1 MYIVF
6 DTETTGKA
14 KSFSAPVDDFNN
26 WPRMV
31 QIAWKVFDKDG
42 VETDSQSLII
52 KPQGWTI
59 PEEVVK
65 IHRISTQRARE
76 EGIPLEDALRKFAE
90 AIKGS
95 KYLIAHNIAFDENV
109 VGCEYLREGMH
120 NHVQDAIHVDTM
132 KLTTEFVGI
141 PNKRRGGF
149 KFPSLT
155 ELHQKLFN
163 KGFDDAHDALVD
175 VEALARCFFE
185 LQKQGVLGYKE
196 TGEELTAESL
206 SDFAEQVAV
215 GMLEDAGILPKEE
228 DHTAAPGDPLSFDRE
243 EEIKEVSNS
252 RPLAPL
258 GLHTFH
264 SILEG
269 AGSVDEYIKMAK
281 AYGHT
286 SMAITDN
293 STLSGAFEFFQKCT
307 SKGIKPVFGIEIL
320 LNDNIGEF
328 EDKSLEGDSYKMKI
342 LVKNEEGYRNLN
354 KLIYLSNTEGYFK
367 KEARITTKWLIE
379 NKGGLIVSTSG
390 LKSKLAHTVLRGKEK
405 EAEAYLNML
414 RNEFGDDLIVE
425 IQFNKFPTQK
435 QYNNF
440 LLRMAKQYKLNLVL
454 TNDTYYPRESDSILQ
469 DVVTSIKQHRPMH
482 MCSLK
487 ENRELY
493 YFSSEDFRE
502 MNKKYG
508 FNYPDN
514 LIDLCLDNTLKV
526 ADKCNFEMEIGVEK
540 YPRYEPTE
548 DVIDYFKTDVPEEII
563 KKLAFAKLRQKIK
576 KYQENGIVEITD
588 DKIQEYIDRLTYELS
603 VIEDKKMLDY
613 FLVNWEIINFYRKQ
627 GDETIPS
634 YDIGPARGS
643 AAGSLLSWCL
653 DITKIDPIR
662 FGLYFERFLNPERNS
677 PPDIDIDFMQGT
689 DHVTNQFLYDKYGK
703 ERVMSVGTF
712 GTFSEKN
719 SIKDVVRAYK
729 GKEYTG
735 FNSPVFKVTDEM
747 PDFLKYNDTLR
758 HWFETWPD
766 KPECSP
772 EVRSWIRDPKNKEII
787 ETALSLQGNIRGI
800 GQHAAGVVITP
811 DVSWNYIP
819 TNVIPTNENI
829 VTAFQEADKS
839 GKDLSA
845 LGILKLDRL
854 KLETLNVIK
863 ETIEV
868 IKNNKGKD
876 VTDEV
881 DYVDL
886 EDPNLFMELRLG
898 LNHGIF
904 QFESHGMNNL
914 IRGVRVEKFEELVAC
929 NALYR
934 PGPMGIGAHEEYITN
949 KFNPEKIE
957 LVHPALESILSE
969 TNGVLVF
976 QEQLMFIADK
986 IGGMGLGKGD
996 MLRRYMDKASKI
1008 IARHSAGEQLTE
1020 SEKNNKNWKGFQE
1033 YWNMFLEGAAAQG
1046 YDKDEVDKIKDW
1058 VIQYLGYSFNKSHS
1072 LSYSYLAMQTLYLK
1086 HYYPTEFYTALL
1098 NHPKSG
1104 TKEKQQQ
1111 WIASAIASAMS
1122 KGIEIKPPS
1131 RKSGWR
1137 WTMTGDKE
1145 ISMGF
1150 SGINGLGPVAYEE
1163 MLRLIDEIKV
1173 DEDNGE
1179 PKKTLETVNMSVFMR
1194 LPFSKFNKSAFVA
1207 CLKAGVFD
1215 DWSESREQ
1223 LLALKQKKKKK
1234 EVPNQMV
1241 MFDMNDEAFN
1251 IPLAKDENKYPPTS
1265 EGQKRAEFIEVCNF
1279 DLDKIKYITE
1289 LKAEVNS
1296 RSKREKPVEMIINFH
1311 DDDYYIFVVDSYKM
1325 NVGRTG
1331 KEYLVM
1337 RVGDGIS
1344 TTTLRAFEPMCHDI
1358 FPKLE
1363 KDGIFVA
1370 EFVKNQKGYINFKQ
1384 GTRIIRIDQKKKDA
1398 RV

>member
-1 MYIVF
+1 
-6 DTETTGKA
+6 
-14 KSFSAPVDDFNN
+14 
-26 WPRMV
+26 MV
-31 QIAWKVFDKDG
+31 QIAWKVFDNNG
-42 VETDSQSLII
+42 VEIDSKNHII
-52 KPQGWTI
+52 KPQGYII

-65 IHRISTQRARE
+65 IHRISTQRAKE
-76 EGIPLEDALRKFAE
+76 EGIPLKQALEEFAQ

-95 KYLIAHNIAFDENV
+95 KYLIAHNIPFDENV

-120 NHVQDAIHVDTM
+120 NHVQDIMHVDTM
-132 KLTTEFVGI
+132 KLTTEFVAI

-149 KFPSLT
+149 KYPSLT
-155 ELHQKLFN
+155 ELHTKLFG
-163 KGFDDAHDALVD
+163 KGFEDAHDAMVD
-175 VEALARCFFE
+175 VDALANCFFKLQE
-185 LQKQGVLGYKE
+185 LGVLGYKE
-196 TGEELTAESL
+196 ADQEVASESLAEFAKQANEEATPQTPVSFQVGEEVQESKD
-206 SDFAEQVAV
+206 S
-215 GMLEDAGILPKEE
+215 
-228 DHTAAPGDPLSFDRE
+228 TPL
-243 EEIKEVSNS
+243 V
-252 RPLAPL
+252 PL

-269 AGSVDEYIKMAK
+269 AGSVDDYVKMAK
-281 AYGHT
+281 AYGH
-286 SMAITDN
+286 SAIAVTDN
-293 STLSGAFEFFQKCT
+293 STLSSMLELFQKCRAND
-307 SKGIKPVFGIEIL
+307 IKPVFGIEII
-320 LNDNIGEF
+320 LNDNIGKF
-328 EDKSLEGDSYKMKI
+328 EDRKLEGDNYKMKI
-342 LVKNEEGYRNLN
+342 FIKNEQGYRSLN
-354 KLIYLSNTEGYFK
+354 KLVYMSNNEGYFNK
-367 KEARITTKWLIE
+367 SARITTKWLLE
-379 NKGGLIVSTSG
+379 NKEGLMVSTSG
-390 LKSKLAHTVLRGKEK
+390 LDSKLAHTVLRGKDK
-405 EAEAYLNML
+405 EAENYLNML
-414 RNEFGDDLIVE
+414 RSEFGEDLIVE
-425 IQFNKFPTQK
+425 IQLSKFPIQK

-440 LLRMAKQYKLNLVL
+440 LLKMVKKYNLIPVL
-454 TNDTYYPRESDSILQ
+454 SNNTYYPREKDSVIQ

-487 ENRELY
+487 ENREMY
-493 YFSSEDFRE
+493 YFNSEDFRN
-502 MNKKYG
+502 MNTKYG
-508 FNYPDN
+508 FNYPDSF
-514 LIDLCLDNTLKV
+514 IDLCLNNTLTI
-526 ADKCNFEMEIGVEK
+526 ADRCNFELELGVEK
-540 YPRYEPTE
+540 YPKYEPTQ
-548 DVIDYFKTDVPEEII
+548 DIIDYFKSDKTEDII
-563 KKLAFAKLRQKIK
+563 VKLAFAKLKQKIN
-576 KYQENGIVEITD
+576 KYKETGLVEIND
-588 DKIQEYIDRLTYELS
+588 EKIKEYVDRLNYELS
-603 VIEDKKMLDY
+603 VIESKKMLDY

-627 GDETIPS
+627 GDDTIPN

-662 FGLYFERFLNPERNS
+662 FNLYFERFLNPERDS

-689 DHVTNQFLYDKYGK
+689 DHVTDRFLYEKYGE

-766 KPECSP
+766 KPECSDV
-772 EVRSWIRDPKNKEII
+772 VRNWIRDPKNKEII
-787 ETALSLQGNIRGI
+787 ETALSLQGNIRSI

-854 KLETLNVIK
+854 NIETLNVIK
-863 ETIEV
+863 ESIEI
-868 IKNNKGKD
+868 IKKNKGVD
-876 VTDEV
+876 VTHTI

-886 EDPNLFMELRLG
+886 EDPNLFSELRLG

-934 PGPMGIGAHEEYITN
+934 PGPMGIGAHEEFISN

-957 LVHPALESILSE
+957 LVHPALEPILAE

-1020 SEKNNKNWKGFQE
+1020 SEKNNKNWKGFQQ

-1046 YDKDEVDKIKDW
+1046 YDKQEVDKIKDW

-1098 NHPKSG
+1098 NHPKKSG
-1104 TKEKQQQ
+1104 GKEKTQQ
-1111 WIASAIASAMS
+1111 WVASAIASAMS

-1137 WTMTGDKE
+1137 WTMTGEKE

-1150 SGINGLGPVAYEE
+1150 SGINGLGPIAYEE
-1163 MLRLIDEIKV
+1163 MIRLIDEIKV
-1173 DEDNGE
+1173 KEGE
-1179 PKKTLETVNMSVFMR
+1179 PKKTLDTVNMSVFMR
-1194 LPFSKFNKSAFVA
+1194 LPFSKFNKTAFVA

-1215 DWSESREQ
+1215 DWANSRDQ
-1223 LLALKQKKKKK
+1223 LLAIKQKKKKK
-1234 EVPNQMV
+1234 KAPNQMV

-1251 IPLAKDENKYPPTS
+1251 IPVVDDEAKYPPTS
-1265 EGQKRAEFIEVCNF
+1265 PVRKRLEFIEVCNF
-1279 DLDKIKYITE
+1279 DLDRIKQITE
-1289 LKAEVNS
+1289 LKAEINAK
-1296 RSKREKPVEMIINFH
+1296 SKREKPVEMIINF
-1311 DDDYYIFVVDSYKM
+1311 DEDDYYIFVVDSYKM
-1325 NVGRTG
+1325 LTGRTG
-1331 KEYLVM
+1331 KQYLTM

-1344 TTTLRAFEPMCHDI
+1344 TTTLRAFEPMCHDL

-1363 KDGIFVA
+1363 KDGVFVA
-1370 EFVKNQKGYINFKQ
+1370 EFTKNQKGYINFKH
-1384 GTRIIRIDQKKKDA
+1384 GTRVIRIDQKKQDT